1 MGTLLGVGAISE
13 DPLVFLVVTV
23 LLIDSVLVLLEVMVE
38 SEFVCTLLGLA
49 VVAGASLLLVNP
61 LTVLTLESR
70 VLSKV
75 VLAEE
80 LFDSATTYS
89 DVAEEVDF
97 GLMSIS
103 VVEVSEVITV
113 AEAGKVS
120 VGKGVVSSISMFMFK
135 LVAVFLAEATLERE
149 AAEEL

>member
-103 VVEVSEVITV
+103 VVEVSAVITV